1 MKRFGWRWSP
11 SMFVA
16 CVALLIALGGTGI
29 AAVGALPKSSVST
42 DAIRDGAITTK
53 KLANHAVT
61 LAKLAPAARIPG
73 KRGDPG
79 PKGTTGSPGPKG
91 DKGVTGPSDAYAD
104 TNEGPVTLPALTDVR
119 VATVRVPAAGTYVIW
134 AKATLHADPGHTQL
148 TSSACRLGAGQA
160 NGPANDVTW
169 AFVAPGALQTVAGIL
184 TQEFSQA
191 TAVNFYCVVSG
202 VSDVSGIKL
211 VAIKVGTLTT
221 STG

>member
-1 MKRFGWRWSP
+1 ML
-11 SMFVA
+11 VA

-29 AAVGALPKSSVST
+29 AAVGALPKGSVST

-79 PKGTTGSPGPKG
+79 PRGATGSPGPKG
-91 DKGVTGPSDAYAD
+91 DKGVTGPTDAYAD

-119 VATVRVPAAGTYVIW
+119 VATVRVPAAGMYVIW
-134 AKATLHADPGHTQL
+134 AKATLHADPGHTLL

-169 AFVAPGALQTVAGIL
+169 AFVAPGALQTVTGIL